1 VTLGVG
7 QQRAPQPSIV
17 TILLGIALDVIRH
30 LVDIS
35 GVLPHTLNFR
45 SSLLLSVRDDPKP
58 VEGSNHNVY
67 FSVRGGPVAPQR
79 QMKNSLCTP
88 PPPPKSKIAKQK
100 TKNTHAHPP
109 PRIDRRLVLSR
120 VYTTLHL
127 HCVHRVHRV
136 HRVTRCIAPS
146 PRARL
151 RPEPVEGALP
161 SPSASRALPRPA
173 RWGAICPGVGP
184 ESRTRNLQACRAAK
198 SVGTAVPVAVRAA
211 CDAVFVD
218 FK

>member
-7 QQRAPQPSIV
+7 QQRTPQPSIV
-17 TILLGIALDVIRH
+17 TLLLGIALDVIRH

-35 GVLPHTLNFR
+35 GVLLHTLNFR
-45 SSLLLSVRDDPKP
+45 SSLLLSVRDDPEP

-67 FSVRGGPVAPQR
+67 FSGRGEPVAPQR

-88 PPPPKSKIAKQK
+88 PPPQIQNRK

-109 PRIDRRLVLSR
+109 PRIDRRLVLPR
-120 VYTTLHL
+120 VHTTLHL
-127 HCVHRVHRV
+127 HRAHRV

-151 RPEPVEGALP
+151 RPEPVEGALAP
-161 SPSASRALPRPA
+161 PSASRALQRPA
-173 RWGAICPGVGP
+173 RWGAIWPGVGP
-184 ESRTRNLQACRAAK
+184 ESQTRNQRACRAAK
-198 SVGTAVPVAVRAA
+198 PAGTAVPVAFRAA
-211 CDAVFVD
+211 SDAVFVD
-218 FK
+218 VK